1 MEELEKIARDKGC
14 TLSQFAL
21 AWCTRQR
28 GITSPIIGPRTVQQ
42 LNDNMG
48 ALDVEITK
56 EDSKRADGVVASG
69 MAALPY
75 YELDTNVPKFR
86 W

>member
-1 MEELEKIARDKGC
+1 VEELEKIARDKGC

-21 AWCTRQR
+21 AWCAQQR

-69 MAALPY
+69 MVALPY